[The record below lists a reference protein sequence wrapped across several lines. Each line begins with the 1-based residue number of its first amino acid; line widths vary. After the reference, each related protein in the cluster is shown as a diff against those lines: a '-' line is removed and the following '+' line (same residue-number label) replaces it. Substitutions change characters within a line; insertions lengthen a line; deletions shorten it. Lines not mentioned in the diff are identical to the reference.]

1 LAAFLALSRL
11 GPLLGANWLR
21 PAVLGTVLGFTFLS
35 GLFMAFAGRSRIVNL
50 QYRRIDAA
58 VETLA
63 RRGAAREA
71 TLEAAVQLLDLAH
84 VSSGPTTIE
93 AFAPEAMRKRLGAAG
108 DLVVEVERALLE
120 EGRIYPVFTLDR
132 ASGEKI

>member
-1 LAAFLALSRL
+1 M
-11 GPLLGANWLR
+11 
-21 PAVLGTVLGFTFLS
+21 LGFTFLS

-63 RRGAAREA
+63 RRGAARDA

-93 AFAPEAMRKRLGAAG
+93 AFAPGEMRKRLGAAG

-132 ASGEKI
+132 APGEKS